1 METLEEHDVTPF
13 LLERHTGYE
22 KLVSELC
29 TLLPT
34 YCPPFLYIN
43 DSMTVRI
50 TSEVVNSVLEAL
62 SPPIC
67 FAHVNG
73 VACFTPR
80 LLYDSVLNS
89 LADWHVKWEDG
100 CQNWSVDGG
109 LSRWNDSMDGFLHGL
124 RALSTFKGKAS
135 EEKEE
140 AENTEQR
147 MDRGQDQVRMVLVVN
162 RPERL
167 KETLPDLIVPL
178 TRLAELVRCEIIPSL
193 CSIFVLC

>member
-1 METLEEHDVTPF
+1 METLEEHNFTSS
-13 LLERHTGYE
+13 LLEKHPGYE

-29 TLLPT
+29 TLLPI
-34 YCPPFLYIN
+34 YSPPFIYIN
-43 DSMTVRI
+43 DPMTVRI
-50 TSEVVNSVLEAL
+50 TSEVVNSVLGAL

-89 LADWHVKWEDG
+89 LADWHPKWEDG
-100 CQNWSVDGG
+100 CQNWSVDGDAI
-109 LSRWNDSMDGFLHGL
+109 RWNESVDGFLHGL
-124 RALSTFKGKAS
+124 RALNAFKSKMS
-135 EEKEE
+135 EEE
-140 AENTEQR
+140 AGV
-147 MDRGQDQVRMVLVVN
+147 DGSLDQVRMVLVVD

-178 TRLAELVRCEIIPSL
+178 TRLAELVRCRCGSPHGISL
-193 CSIFVLC
+193 TSALR